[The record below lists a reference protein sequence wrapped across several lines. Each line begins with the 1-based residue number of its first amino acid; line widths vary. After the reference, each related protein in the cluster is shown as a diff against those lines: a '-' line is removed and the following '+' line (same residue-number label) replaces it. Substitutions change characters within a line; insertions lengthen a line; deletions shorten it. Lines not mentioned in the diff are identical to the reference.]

1 MSFKI
6 VFHVRV
12 LEVQLLVLL
21 VYQIFILVEGF
32 VIYVNK
38 VNTLMAFNAI
48 IVQTDVKNVIP
59 NQFV

>member
-1 MSFKI
+1 MPFKI